1 LIGGIPQTGYAG
13 AEKSAAKS
21 LDAAAIPS
29 DPKAMADRLAQ
40 ATTFLKERGAGL
52 AVEIGVNFVTPL
64 LIYDLAKPHL
74 GEVRALMASSAPPI
88 LWSLV
93 EFARKRRVDAL
104 SLIVLAGIALSLL
117 AFLGGGSAKFLQ
129 LREKLVGAVIGLG
142 FLVSVAIRRPLIYQL
157 ARASI
162 GRRNPSELAEFEAR
176 RDEAGFKRTMTFMTL
191 VWGVGL
197 LADTAAGCALVMLLS
212 VHDYLIVGPIE
223 GYAFYGGLMLWTFW
237 YARRARRRGD
247 ARRAAE
253 AAAREAAAQEAA
265 G

>member
-1 LIGGIPQTGYAG
+1 MTVGLRP
-13 AEKSAAKS
+13 
-21 LDAAAIPS
+21 LDAAAFPI
-29 DPKAMADRLAQ
+29 DPGAMAGRLDQ
-40 ATTFLKERGAGL
+40 AKTFLEKNGPNL
-52 AVEIGVNFVTPL
+52 AVEIAVNFALPL
-64 LIYDLAKPHL
+64 LIYDLGKPHL

-88 LWSLV
+88 VWSLV

-129 LREKLVGAVIGLG
+129 LREKLVTGIIGLG
-142 FLVSVAIRRPLIYQL
+142 FLVSVAVRRPLIYEL

-162 GRRNPSELAEFEAR
+162 RRQDPSQLADFEAR
-176 RDEAGFKRTMTFMTL
+176 RDDVRFKRVMTFMTL
-191 VWGVGL
+191 VWGFGL
-197 LADTAAGCALVMLLS
+197 IADTAVGCALVMLLS

-223 GYAFYGGLMLWTFW
+223 GYAFFGALMLWNVW
-237 YARRARRRGD
+237 YARRARRLGE

-253 AAAREAAAQEAA
+253 AAAREAAA